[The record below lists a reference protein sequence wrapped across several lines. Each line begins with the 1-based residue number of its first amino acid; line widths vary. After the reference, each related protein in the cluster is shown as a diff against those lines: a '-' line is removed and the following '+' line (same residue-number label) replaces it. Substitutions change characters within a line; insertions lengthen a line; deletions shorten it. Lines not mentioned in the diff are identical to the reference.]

1 MAKTSKKLNL
11 SFAVLEFHG
20 SVVVSTVKEDI
31 VFDQD
36 HITQLRKICAE
47 YFQGQP
53 FVYITNRKYNYNVNP
68 VVYINLIQTNTLKG
82 IGVVSNNPERLK
94 TANFEKNF
102 SPVPYELF
110 DNKNEAIAWANS
122 ILAELN

>member
-1 MAKTSKKLNL
+1 M
-11 SFAVLEFHG
+11 
-20 SVVVSTVKEDI
+20 
-31 VFDQD
+31 
-36 HITQLRKICAE
+36 
-47 YFQGQP
+47 
-53 FVYITNRKYNYNVNP
+53 NP

-122 ILAELN
+122 ILDELN